1 MKESTSHKL
10 DKAIAEAPQIMTL
23 PRKSARPLKK
33 RRIVSVESQEEVVD
47 DTRSQSFDDDS
58 RRKHRRKKAK
68 RARTSVSPLSSPRTS
83 PATVIKKSVSWNDPQ
98 GNVVHVQPDP
108 TRLYPYF
115 NESDVWYTVSQSQ
128 CVVFVKKHH
137 HHYPRWW

>member
-1 MKESTSHKL
+1 MKHSTPQKL
-10 DKAIAEAPQIMTL
+10 DKTIAEEPQIMTL
-23 PRKSARPLKK
+23 PGKSARPLKK
-33 RRIVSVESQEEVVD
+33 RRIVSVEPQEEVVD

-68 RARTSVSPLSSPRTS
+68 RARTAVSPLSSPRTS
-83 PATVIKKSVSWNDPQ
+83 PDTVIKKSVSWNDPQ

-108 TRLYPYF
+108 TQLYPYF
-115 NESDVWYTVSQSQ
+115 NESDLWYTVSPSQ
-128 CVVFVKKHH
+128 CVVFVQKHR